1 MSDWYPGGAE
11 WDECKPE
18 ETPSFEE
25 VYGWVPDSDYEVR
38 KCNKTPEEIE
48 EYYRNFI
55 DELKKEF
62 KKATLTPKK

>member
-1 MSDWYPGGAE
+1 MSDWHLGGAE

-25 VYGWVPDSDYEVR
+25 LYGWVP

-48 EYYRNFI
+48 EYYRNFL
-55 DELKKEF
+55 DKLKKEF